1 MRGVASAVQAV
12 VLGAMTPILVLAIAG
27 SALAHVPGGSTSGSS
42 SSEPEITATA
52 SQIGDGSG
60 TVQEP
65 GRSTPARGRND
76 DATSPGAGGQSPACS
91 VSRASPP
98 DGSVSP
104 KVVDG
109 VSYYWMPR
117 ARLVAD
123 GCFDVYGEW
132 VPKLTAQALAPD
144 VTDSVRRRLVTP
156 PVQFQRL
163 DPVHGWWYVNVPMD
177 FRLGVVEP
185 VTATASASNELGTA
199 WITVTATPT
208 LVTFTPGEPDGVPV
222 RCSLVG
228 AAAPYVAERP
238 GSARTRTGTRRR
250 SRRTGGR
257 STRRRR

>member
-1 MRGVASAVQAV
+1 M
-12 VLGAMTPILVLAIAG
+12 
-27 SALAHVPGGSTSGSS
+27 
-42 SSEPEITATA
+42 
-52 SQIGDGSG
+52 
-60 TVQEP
+60 
-65 GRSTPARGRND
+65 
-76 DATSPGAGGQSPACS
+76 
-91 VSRASPP
+91 
-98 DGSVSP
+98 SP

-238 GSARTRTGTRRR
+238 GECSYTYRNSSAISANGRTFDTSTSLTWTVTYTSSDGDGSIPDAVSTSASPLAIAEVQALVTCTGPLPAQ
-250 SRRTGGR
+250 GGC
-257 STRRRR
+257 